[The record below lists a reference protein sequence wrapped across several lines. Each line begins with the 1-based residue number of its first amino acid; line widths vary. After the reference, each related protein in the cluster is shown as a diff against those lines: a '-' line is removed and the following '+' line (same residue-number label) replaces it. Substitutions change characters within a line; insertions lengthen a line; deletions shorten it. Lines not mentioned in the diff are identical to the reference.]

1 MNVPESD
8 DITLLTPLS
17 RLDVISPRDRAALAT
32 LDLTSLGKLVAYLPL
47 RHEKHEAEGMIGE
60 LSPESIASARG
71 EVTATRLVGPFRRQR
86 FEAVLMDGT
95 GRLDLVWFNAPYL
108 RDKIR
113 VGMRIRVQG
122 KVRKRGVALQMANPK
137 YETLREDEPQR
148 REERIRA
155 VYPAS
160 ESCPSSVVE
169 KVMAAALPLA
179 LPLID
184 DHLPDAFRRE
194 RALPVLRDAYRM
206 IHQPADEGEA
216 REALRRL
223 AFDELLLLQ
232 LGVHMK
238 RAMLRRFQR
247 APALAF
253 SDAID
258 RRIRERLPFT
268 LTPSQ
273 DTVIA
278 DLIKDLT
285 TDVPT
290 NRLIQGDVGSGK
302 TAVAAYAMLLAVASG
317 TQAVLLAP
325 TEVLSEQHHRSIGEL
340 LKGSR
345 VRFALLTGSTPPD
358 ERAATLAGLES
369 GEVDIVIGTHA
380 LLTESVKFKSLA
392 LAVIDEQH
400 RFGVAQRAGLREKG
414 SATASDG
421 TDARPVVPHIVVMT
435 ATPIPRTLA
444 ITLFGDLDIS
454 FIRGVPPGRK
464 PVKTVVV
471 PRTDR
476 QRVYDEVRQWVER
489 GEQAFVVVPA
499 IDGTGGGEA
508 AAGGPDLRGGE
519 VDDDAPPGAN
529 LRTIQAELEGSL
541 LQGLR
546 IAALHGRL
554 KPVTRD
560 RIMHRFRAGQI
571 DVLVATTIIEV
582 GVDVPNATAMVVED
596 ADRFGLAQLHQLRGR
611 VGRGEKPG
619 VCVLIADTSTQK
631 AAERLAVMEQSNDGF
646 VLAEKDFEIRGP
658 GELFGT
664 RQSGLPPFRVADLT
678 RDRTLL
684 AMARRDASAWIDRS
698 PDLAH
703 DDEQILKRRLL
714 KTYGATLGLGDVG

>member
-1 MNVPESD
+1 MNVPDTDAIS
-8 DITLLTPLS
+8 LLTPLS
-17 RLDVISPRDRAALAT
+17 KLDVIAPRDRAALAT
-32 LDLTSLGKLVAYLPL
+32 LELTSLGKLVAYLPL
-47 RHEKHEAEGMIGE
+47 RHEKHEAEGLIGE

-122 KVRKRGVALQMANPK
+122 KARKRGVALQMANPK
-137 YETLREDEPQR
+137 YESLREDEPER
-148 REERIRA
+148 REGRIRA

-169 KVMAAALPLA
+169 KVIAAALPLA
-179 LPLID
+179 LPLIE
-184 DHLPDAFRRE
+184 DHLPDAFMRE

-206 IHQPADEGEA
+206 IHQPADDAEV
-216 REALRRL
+216 RESLRRL

-273 DTVIA
+273 DAVIT
-278 DLIKDLT
+278 DLIRDLT

-302 TAVAAYAMLLAVASG
+302 TAVAAYAMLLAVASSA
-317 TQAVLLAP
+317 QAALLAP

-345 VRFALLTGSTPPD
+345 VRISLLTGSTPPD
-358 ERAATLAGLES
+358 QRAATLVGLES
-369 GEVDIVIGTHA
+369 GDVDIVIGTHA
-380 LLTESVKFKSLA
+380 LLTESVRFKSLA
-392 LAVIDEQH
+392 LAIIDEQH
-400 RFGVAQRAGLREKG
+400 RFGVAQRASLRAKG
-414 SATASDG
+414 MAPATPGAD
-421 TDARPVVPHIVVMT
+421 DRPVVPHIVVMT
-435 ATPIPRTLA
+435 ATPIPRTMA

-454 FIRGVPPGRK
+454 SIRGTPPGRK
-464 PVKTVVV
+464 PVKTIVV
-471 PRTDR
+471 PRSDR
-476 QRVYDEVRQWVER
+476 QRVYDEVRLRVER

-499 IDGTGGGEA
+499 IDASGGGERTDA
-508 AAGGPDLRGGE
+508 GPDLRGVE
-519 VDDDAPPGAN
+519 ADEDAPPGAN

-554 KPVTRD
+554 KPATRD
-560 RIMHRFRAGQI
+560 RIMHRFRAGQT
-571 DVLVATTIIEV
+571 DVLVATTVIEV
-582 GVDVPNATAMVVED
+582 GVDVPNATAMIVED

-619 VCVLIADTSTQK
+619 VCVLIADTSTEK
-631 AAERLAVMEQSNDGF
+631 AAERLAVMEQSSDGF

-664 RQSGLPPFRVADLT
+664 RQSGLPPFRVADLG
-678 RDRTLL
+678 RDRALL

-698 PDLAH
+698 PDLAA
-703 DDEQILKRRLL
+703 DDEALLKRRLL
-714 KTYGATLGLGDVG
+714 KTYGPTLGLGDVG